1 MNFIIF
7 LCIQSFCAC
16 IHYHIFHT
24 NLTHLLSLFFIIKY
38 IFIFVIPVTRVMI
51 FFFTFYNTPTKLWYF
66 FDIFYWFIC
75 GITVQRVLPIQKLEI
90 KMKDIFFS
98 VYVFLYDKK
107 WLSTR
112 TMVIIM
118 TKINN
123 DSDNDYNDDR

>member
-1 MNFIIF
+1 
-7 LCIQSFCAC
+7 
-16 IHYHIFHT
+16 
-24 NLTHLLSLFFIIKY
+24 
-38 IFIFVIPVTRVMI
+38 MI

-66 FDIFYWFIC
+66 LDIFYWFIC
-75 GITVQRVLPIQKLEI
+75 GVTVQRVLPIQKLEI